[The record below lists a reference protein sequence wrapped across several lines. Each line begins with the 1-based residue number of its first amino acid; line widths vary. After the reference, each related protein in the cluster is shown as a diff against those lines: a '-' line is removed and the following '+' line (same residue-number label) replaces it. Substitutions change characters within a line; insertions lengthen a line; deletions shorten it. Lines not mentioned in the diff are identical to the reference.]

1 MSRLSRLL
9 AVLAMLT
16 LGLVAAPQ
24 AAFASPDAKID
35 QQIRPCFGL
44 LIEPNLSSG
53 CKVRYAKPKHCA
65 RGYYRVR
72 GRCVAGGGGGGYG
85 PGGSRY
91 VSRDINCD
99 TAYPGQISDTL
110 ARLYDGDTITLSS
123 TQGGACVESLNIT
136 QSVTIV
142 VRDYTPTQGRP
153 ILVAPI
159 GQPCIKIASGVG
171 YVVLEGLSIESTR
184 AGQNSCISGRATE
197 LALSGVTVRYEGEG
211 SALDIAESHVE
222 LKNAV
227 FIGRTRQPVVRASGQ
242 LTIEDL
248 EIAATAVGGSFET
261 SGDSRLKDIRVT
273 RLGDWTG
280 SSRTKNSAGFVLA
293 GMNRQQLVQI
303 DGLYVDGFSR
313 GIYISGGDETTLLRP
328 VVRDS
333 DWAIALEDANLRVLD
348 GQLEAVDVGL
358 YVDSGTLYAANNKIV
373 GVMRAG
379 LYAEKGAQ
387 IRARDNRVFARPGGC
402 EALVT
407 GYFDGA
413 LTCQPWYEAPEI
425 FRTPRDMARLDF
437 DTYWPAPTVLPT
449 GYANQAPQNVSSEMS
464 DDASVGAT
472 SSQAAPT
479 VYRQVPAKPGDPAG
493 PPVYESVTPLAGAPR
508 VEGAPK

>member
-1 MSRLSRLL
+1 MSRLGRLL
-9 AVLAMLT
+9 ALLAMLT
-16 LGLVAAPQ
+16 LGLVAAPEI
-24 AAFASPDAKID
+24 ASASPDAKID

-44 LIEPNLSSG
+44 LIEPNLSHG
-53 CKVRYAKPKHCA
+53 CKVRYAKPKPCA

-72 GRCVAGGGGGGYG
+72 GKCVAGGGGGGYG
-85 PGGSRY
+85 PGGGRY
-91 VSRDINCD
+91 VPREINCD
-99 TAYPGQISDTL
+99 VAYPGQVNDTL
-110 ARLYDGDTITLSS
+110 ARLYDGDTLTLTSS
-123 TQGGACVESLNIT
+123 NGGACVESLNIT

-142 VRDYTPTQGRP
+142 VRDYTPTQGSP
-153 ILVAPI
+153 ILMAPY

-171 YVVLEGLSIESTR
+171 YVVLRGLSIEATR
-184 AGQNSCISGRATE
+184 AGQNSCITGKATD
-197 LALSGVTVRYEGEG
+197 LALSDVTVRYDGDG
-211 SALDIAESHVE
+211 SALDISDSQVE
-222 LKNAV
+222 LRNAV
-227 FIGRTRQPVVRASGQ
+227 FIGRTRQPVVRATGQ
-242 LTIEDL
+242 LTAQNV
-248 EIAATAVGGSFET
+248 EIAATAIGGSFET
-261 SGDSRLKDIRVT
+261 AGDSRLRDIRIT

-280 SSRTKNSAGFVLA
+280 SSRTKNSAGFVLS

-313 GIYISGGDETTLLRP
+313 GIYVGGGDETTLLRP

-333 DWAIALEDANLRVLD
+333 DWAVVVENADLRVLD

-358 YVDSGTLYAANNKIV
+358 YVDSGTLYAANNKVV

-437 DTYWPAPTVLPT
+437 DTYWPAPTVMT
-449 GYANQAPQNVSSEMS
+449 GAPSSAPQNLSSDGYDE
-464 DDASVGAT
+464 APVGAT
-472 SSQAAPT
+472 SSQAVPT
-479 VYRQVPAKPGDPAG
+479 VYRKVSSRPGDPAS
-493 PPVYESVTPLAGAPR
+493 PPVYQTVTPLAGAPKA
-508 VEGAPK
+508 EGAPK

>member
-1 MSRLSRLL
+1 MSRLGRLL
-9 AVLAMLT
+9 ALLAMLT
-16 LGLVAAPQ
+16 LGLVAAPEI
-24 AAFASPDAKID
+24 ASASPDAKID

-44 LIEPNLSSG
+44 LIEPNLSHG
-53 CKVRYAKPKHCA
+53 CKVRYAKPKPCA

-85 PGGSRY
+85 PGGGRY
-91 VSRDINCD
+91 VPREINCD
-99 TAYPGQISDTL
+99 TAYPGQVSDTL
-110 ARLYDGDTITLSS
+110 ARLYDGDTLTLTSS
-123 TQGGACVESLNIT
+123 NGGACTESLNIT

-142 VRDYTPTQGRP
+142 VRDYTPTQGSP
-153 ILVAPI
+153 ILVAPY

-171 YVVLEGLSIESTR
+171 YVVLRGLSIEATR
-184 AGQNSCISGRATE
+184 AGQNSCITGKATD
-197 LALSGVTVRYEGEG
+197 LALSDVTVRYDGDG
-211 SALDIAESHVE
+211 SALDVADSQIE
-222 LKNAV
+222 LRNAV
-227 FIGRTRQPVVRASGQ
+227 FIGRTRQPVVRATGQ
-242 LTIEDL
+242 LTAENV
-248 EIAATAVGGSFET
+248 EIAATAIGGSFET
-261 SGDSRLKDIRVT
+261 SGDSRLKDIRIT

-280 SSRTKNSAGFVLA
+280 SSRTKNSAGFVLS

-313 GIYISGGDETTLLRP
+313 GIYVGGGDETTLLRP

-333 DWAIALEDANLRVLD
+333 DWAVVVESADLRVLD

-358 YVDSGTLYAANNKIV
+358 YVDSGTLYAANNKVV

-407 GYFDGA
+407 GYFEGA

-425 FRTPRDMARLDF
+425 FRTPRDES
-437 DTYWPAPTVLPT
+437 YWPAPTLMSGV
-449 GYANQAPQNVSSEMS
+449 ASSAPQNLSSDHYDE
-464 DDASVGAT
+464 APVGAT
-472 SSQAAPT
+472 SGQTLPT
-479 VYRQVPAKPGDPAG
+479 VYRRAPSKPGDPAG
-493 PPVYESVTPLAGAPR
+493 PPVYETVKPLAGAPK

>member
-9 AVLAMLT
+9 AIVAMLT
-16 LGLVAAPQ
+16 LGLVAAPD

-44 LIEPNLSSG
+44 LIQPNLSRG
-53 CKVRYAKPKHCA
+53 CANEYRPRPKPCA

-72 GRCVAGGGGGGYG
+72 GRCVAGGGGGYR
-85 PGGSRY
+85 PGGGGY
-91 VSRDINCD
+91 VPREINCD
-99 TAYPGQISDTL
+99 YAYPGQVNDTL
-110 ARLYDGDTITLSS
+110 SRLYDGDTLTLTS
-123 TQGGACVESLNIT
+123 TNGGACVESLNIT

-142 VRDYTPTQGRP
+142 VRDYTPSADRP
-153 ILVAPI
+153 ILVAPA
-159 GQPCIKIASGVG
+159 GQPCVKIASGVS
-171 YVVLEGLSIESTR
+171 YVVIEGVGFEATR
-184 AGQNSCISGRATE
+184 AGEASCITGRATE
-197 LALSGVTVRYEGEG
+197 LALKGVTVRYDGAG
-211 SALDIAESHVE
+211 SAVLVE
-222 LKNAV
+222 DSRIELADV
-227 FIGRTRQPVVRASGQ
+227 AFIGRTRKPVVRATGVIMASNV
-242 LTIEDL
+242 EV
-248 EIAATAVGGSFET
+248 AATAIGINFET
-261 SGDSRLKDIRVT
+261 SGDSRMKDVRVT

-280 SSRTKNSAGFVLA
+280 SERTRNSAGFVLS
-293 GMNRQQLVQI
+293 GMNREQLVHI

-333 DWAIALEDANLRVLD
+333 DWAVLLEDSDLRVLD

-358 YVDSGTLYAANNKIV
+358 YADSGTLYAADNKIV

-413 LTCQPWYEAPEI
+413 LTCRPWFEAPEI
-425 FRTPRDMARLDF
+425 FRTQRDRARLDF
-437 DTYWPAPTVLPT
+437 ETYWPAPTVLPASLAT
-449 GYANQAPQNVSSEMS
+449 EPSSSLPGEAPPAASSS
-464 DDASVGAT
+464 
-472 SSQAAPT
+472 
-479 VYRQVPAKPGDPAG
+479 YRLVQPKAGDPPGPPIYETVPALSGGPKP
-493 PPVYESVTPLAGAPR
+493 EGAPR
-508 VEGAPK
+508 

>member
-9 AVLAMLT
+9 AIVAMLT
-16 LGLVAAPQ
+16 LGLVAAPET
-24 AAFASPDAKID
+24 ALASPDAKID

-44 LIEPNLSSG
+44 LLEPNLSQG
-53 CKVRYAKPKHCA
+53 CKVRYAKPKPCA

-72 GRCVAGGGGGGYG
+72 GKCVAGSNNGGGNGGGYG
-85 PGGSRY
+85 PGAGRY

-99 TAYPGQISDTL
+99 DAYPGQVNDTL
-110 ARLYDGDTITLSS
+110 ARLYDGDTVTLTS
-123 TQGGACVESLNIT
+123 TTGGACVESLNIT

-153 ILVAPI
+153 ILIAPA
-159 GQPCIKIASGVG
+159 GQPCIKIAPGVA
-171 YVVLEGLSIESTR
+171 YVVLEGLSIEASR
-184 AGQNSCISGRATE
+184 AGQASCITGRATE
-197 LALSGVTVRYEGEG
+197 LALKSVIVRYDGEG
-211 SALDIAESHVE
+211 SALDVTDSRIE
-222 LKNAV
+222 LSNAV
-227 FIGRTRQPVVRASGQ
+227 FIGRTRQPVVRATGQ
-242 LTIEDL
+242 LTAADV

-261 SGDSRLKDIRVT
+261 SGDSRLRDIRIT
-273 RLGDWTG
+273 RLGDWSG
-280 SSRTKNSAGFVLA
+280 SSRTRNSAGFVLS
-293 GMNRQQLVQI
+293 GMNRQQLVKI

-333 DWAIALEDANLRVLD
+333 DWAVTLEGADLRVLE

-358 YVDSGTLYAANNKIV
+358 YADSGTLYAADNKIV

-407 GYFDGA
+407 GYFDDA
-413 LTCQPWYEAPEI
+413 LTCQPWFEAPEI
-425 FRTPRDMARLDF
+425 FRTPRDRARLDY
-437 DTYWPAPTVLPT
+437 DTYWPAPTVMPAVMQT
-449 GYANQAPQNVSSEMS
+449 GLS
-464 DDASVGAT
+464 DLSA
-472 SSQAAPT
+472 
-479 VYRQVPAKPGDPAG
+479 
-493 PPVYESVTPLAGAPR
+493 PPVYETVSPLAGGSQA
-508 VEGAPK
+508 EGAPK

>member
-24 AAFASPDAKID
+24 TAFASPDAKID

-44 LIEPNLSSG
+44 LIEPNLSHG
-53 CKVRYAKPKHCA
+53 CKVRYAKPRPCA

-72 GRCVAGGGGGGYG
+72 GKCVAGNGGGYG
-85 PGGSRY
+85 PGGGRY

-99 TAYPGQISDTL
+99 TAYPGLISDTL

-123 TQGGACVESLNIT
+123 TNGGACVESLNIT

-142 VRDYTPTQGRP
+142 VRDYTPAQGRP
-153 ILVAPI
+153 ILVAPA
-159 GQPCIKIASGVG
+159 GQPCIKIAPGVA
-171 YVVLEGLSIESTR
+171 YVVLEGLSIEAMR
-184 AGQNSCISGRATE
+184 GGQASCISGRATE
-197 LALSGVTVRYEGEG
+197 LALSGVTVRYDGEA
-211 SALDIAESHVE
+211 SALDIAESRVE
-222 LKNAV
+222 LRNAV
-227 FIGRTRQPVVRASGQ
+227 FIGRTRQPVVRATGQ
-242 LTIEDL
+242 LTADDV
-248 EIAATAVGGSFET
+248 EIAATAIGGSFET

-273 RLGDWTG
+273 RLGDWSG
-280 SSRTKNSAGFVLA
+280 STRTRNSAGFVLS

-313 GIYISGGDETTLLRP
+313 GIYVSGGDETTLLRP

-333 DWAIALEDANLRVLD
+333 DWAIALENANLRVLD

-358 YVDSGTLYAANNKIV
+358 YVDSGTLYAADNKIV

-413 LTCQPWYEAPEI
+413 LTCQPWFEAPEI
-425 FRTPRDMARLDF
+425 FRTSRDRARLEF
-437 DTYWPAPTVLPT
+437 DSYWPAPTVMPASVSN
-449 GYANQAPQNVSSEMS
+449 GAPQNLSSEMS
-464 DDASVGAT
+464 DEGASVGAT
-472 SSQAAPT
+472 QS
-479 VYRQVPAKPGDPAG
+479 VPATYRRVAPKPGDPPG
-493 PPVYESVTPLAGAPR
+493 PPIYETVSPLAGGPQPQ
-508 VEGAPK
+508 GAPK

>member
-16 LGLVAAPQ
+16 LGLVAAPE

-44 LIEPNLSSG
+44 LIEPNLSRG
-53 CKVRYAKPKHCA
+53 CKVHYAKPKPCA

-72 GRCVAGGGGGGYG
+72 GRCVAGGGGYG
-85 PGGSRY
+85 PGGGRY
-91 VSRDINCD
+91 VPREINCD
-99 TAYPGQISDTL
+99 TAYPGQVNDTL
-110 ARLYDGDTITLSS
+110 ARLYDGDTVTLTSAY
-123 TQGGACVESLNIT
+123 GGACVESLNIT

-142 VRDYTPTQGRP
+142 VRDSSPTQGRP
-153 ILVAPI
+153 ILVAPG
-159 GQPCIKIASGVG
+159 GQPCIKIAAGVS
-171 YVVLEGLSIESTR
+171 YVVLQGLSIEATR
-184 AGQNSCISGRATE
+184 AGQSSCITGKATE
-197 LALSGVTVRYEGEG
+197 LALSGVVIRYDGDG
-211 SALDIAESHVE
+211 SALDITDSRVE
-222 LKNAV
+222 LNNVV
-227 FIGRTRQPVVRASGQ
+227 FIGRTRQPVVRATGQ
-242 LTIEDL
+242 LTAKNV
-248 EIAATAVGGSFET
+248 EIAATAIGGSFET
-261 SGDSRLKDIRVT
+261 SGDSLLQDIRIT

-280 SSRTKNSAGFVLA
+280 SSRTRNSAGFVLS
-293 GMNRQQLVQI
+293 GMNRQQLVKI

-333 DWAIALEDANLRVLD
+333 DWAVTLEDADLRVLD

-358 YVDSGTLYAANNKIV
+358 YVDSGTLYAADNKIV

-425 FRTPRDMARLDF
+425 FRTPRDRARLDF
-437 DTYWPAPTVLPT
+437 DTYWPAPAVNSASLSSEATTTLP
-449 GYANQAPQNVSSEMS
+449 GEAPPGVSSAPQAN
-464 DDASVGAT
+464 
-472 SSQAAPT
+472 APT
-479 VYRQVPAKPGDPAG
+479 IYRRVPSKPGDPPG
-493 PPVYESVTPLAGAPR
+493 PPVYETVSPLAGGPKA
-508 VEGAPK
+508 EGAPK